1 MLGFDALTSKIM
13 LQSDEGQANFDQQMS
28 EIDLSETKI
37 LWLISVSQV

>member
-13 LQSDEGQANFDQQMS
+13 LQSDESKANFDQQMS